1 MRMGMEEE
9 KRLETTLGDLIEALT
24 EEATPFAQD
33 EEEAN
38 QMVAHILADL
48 LHRSVP
54 ISTRW
59 H

>member
-1 MRMGMEEE
+1 MGMDEE
-9 KRLETTLGDLIEALT
+9 KRLTTTLGDLIEALT

-38 QMVAHILADL
+38 QLVAHILTDL
-48 LHRSVP
+48 LRRSVLV
-54 ISTRW
+54 STRW

>member
-1 MRMGMEEE
+1 MGMDEE
-9 KRLETTLGDLIEALT
+9 KRLTTTLGDLIEALT
-24 EEATPFAQD
+24 EEATPFVRD

-38 QMVAHILADL
+38 QLVAHILTDL
-48 LHRSVP
+48 LRRSVP